1 MDLETFVAEC
11 WRDHADDP
19 RGVADRLGDGLALVT
34 DEAQIA
40 DLIGLANHVFGS
52 HLAAWHEGLA
62 FFDRVAALPSL
73 ADDGTSGQTLRR
85 CKASLALAAGIED
98 MRPALPAAERIRVG
112 VMAAASV
119 AEHDAER
126 ATALFG
132 AALEEARSAG
142 LAPSDP
148 ANRALAANGNNLAST
163 LEQKAER
170 STAERELMILA
181 AHTARHY
188 WAIAGTWLE
197 TERAEYRLAMTW
209 MQAGDLAQARQHA
222 QACLEIVE
230 ANDNPALEAF
240 FGWEA
245 LGQVERASGNRTGH
259 AHALAMAR
267 PAFERLP
274 DDDKAWCRDVLTALE
289 ADRVD

>member
-1 MDLETFVAEC
+1 MDLKTFVADG
-11 WRDHADDP
+11 WRDHADDT

-34 DEAQIA
+34 DETQIA
-40 DLIGLANHVFGS
+40 DLVGLANHVFGS
-52 HLAAWHEGLA
+52 HLAAWREGLA
-62 FFDRVAALPSL
+62 FFERVAALPKL
-73 ADDGTSGQTLRR
+73 AIDGASGQALQR
-85 CKASLALAAGIED
+85 CKASLALAGGIDD
-98 MRPALPAAERIRVG
+98 MRAALPVSDRIRVG
-112 VMAAASV
+112 VMAAASL

-132 AALEEARSAG
+132 DALEHARSAG
-142 LAPSDP
+142 LAATDP

-163 LEQKAER
+163 LEQKANR
-170 STAERELMILA
+170 SAAERELMILA
-181 AHTARHY
+181 AQTARHY
-188 WAIAGTWLE
+188 WEVAGTWLE

-230 ANDNPALEAF
+230 AHDNPPLEAF

-245 LGQVERASGNRTGH
+245 LGRVERASGNRTGH

-267 PAFERLP
+267 PAFEQLP

-289 ADRVD
+289 AEA